1 MVSGVPLSSSLSEKF
16 GTRLPTNSKRF
27 CVLALLLAAIFFG
40 AQLHC
45 LLCCFDLDS
54 SPVDSHICPVCHT
67 LGAAIATC
75 AVIIAV
81 AGSVHR
87 LEILNSLPPLL
98 SLSFR
103 NITPRAPPGAC

>member
-1 MVSGVPLSSSLSEKF
+1 MASGVPLSSSLSEKF

-67 LGAAIATC
+67 LGAAISTC

-81 AGSVHR
+81 AGSGHR

-103 NITPRAPPGAC
+103 NLTPRAPPAAC

>member
-1 MVSGVPLSSSLSEKF
+1 M
-16 GTRLPTNSKRF
+16 GTVLPANSNRF
-27 CVLALLLAAIFFG
+27 YVLALLLAAIFFA

-45 LLCCFDLDS
+45 CFDLNS

-67 LGAAIATC
+67 LAAAIATC

-81 AGSVHR
+81 AGSLHR
-87 LEILNSLPPLL
+87 LEILHSLPPLL

-103 NITPRAPPGAC
+103 NITPRAPPVAC

>member
-1 MVSGVPLSSSLSEKF
+1 
-16 GTRLPTNSKRF
+16 LPVNSKRF
-27 CVLALLLAAIFFG
+27 YVLAVLAAIFFA

-45 LLCCFDLDS
+45 CFDLNS

-81 AGSVHR
+81 AGAPRR
-87 LEILNSLPPLL
+87 LEILHSLPPLL

-103 NITPRAPPGAC
+103 NITPRAPPVGC